1 MAAPNPYRVELSAY
15 AGPLDLLLY
24 LVKRHEID
32 LNDIP
37 IAKLTDQYLQH
48 VKVIQAMD
56 DKFDVDRAGEFLVM
70 AATLLE
76 IKSQMLMPLAVE
88 HSRKLAESLHGE
100 EGGPPEDDLPG
111 ADPTDDI
118 TLPSTDPRFELV
130 QQLLAYKRFKDA
142 AIHLEQREHHW
153 ARRFPATPA
162 LKPKQTAEDLLAKQK
177 ELELE
182 DLDIMVLCETFAR
195 IMDSVGSLKATHD
208 VTYDDTPIS
217 LHADDIYDQLMR
229 DGAMGLKKIF
239 EGRTNR
245 SEMIGLFLATL
256 ELVRTRRVKV
266 VQDGVHDELFLE
278 PRPEEEQ
285 TETEDTGQRDW
296 RNPETG
302 EVEYEWPDEHE
313 RIRAIKRAK
322 LKATFAAKR
331 AEEEAKANSTNASDP
346 EKTHTPDPSNTLEES
361 NRADS

>member
-88 HSRKLAESLHGE
+88 HSRKMEAADEDSELDPENDPAGE
-100 EGGPPEDDLPG
+100 ITLPG
-111 ADPTDDI
+111 A
-118 TLPSTDPRFELV
+118 DPRFELV

-142 AIHLEQREHHW
+142 AIHLEQREHDW

-217 LHADDIYDQLMR
+217 LHADDIYDQLVR
-229 DGAMGLKKIF
+229 DGAMNLKKIF

-266 VQDGVHDELFLE
+266 VQDGTHDELHLE

-285 TETEDTGQRDW
+285 TEAEDTGERDW
-296 RNPETG
+296 RNSETG

-313 RIRAIKRAK
+313 RLRAIKRAK

-331 AEEEAKANSTNASDP
+331 AEEELNTANAAAQEQTAP
-346 EKTHTPDPSNTLEES
+346 QQTPAQPID
-361 NRADS
+361 D